1 MKLSGVLIFIS
12 NQEKV
17 FLQLN
22 KEFVKIIHTIKNSQQ
37 FQNFI
42 IFGAGQLFS
51 LLTPLLIAP
60 YIIIICGEE
69 GFGKA
74 GIGLSFVFILTV
86 LVDFASGINGV
97 KEISIN
103 RNEPKKVQKIAITLF
118 SIKLIALVFVILL
131 SSVLIFLIPFLY
143 KEKALFFFSLIVLVS
158 QAINPTWFLQG
169 IEKFK
174 IISLITISGKLIY
187 ILMIL
192 SKIKNPSDYIF
203 VNLYFGLS
211 VIITNV
217 FCLCW
222 LVRNNYLVLIIPK
235 LEDIITVFKRDYKL
249 TFSQLLLSFQQYSPI
264 LLIGYFGNSILAGQY
279 KIIEQIIMIFRTYLQ
294 VLFNFIYP
302 RICFLLTKNKENGIR
317 RWFYF
322 NGLNFILILF
332 SSFFL
337 FIYAQE
343 ILEYFNASDSLSLSF
358 YLKLA
363 TFIPLLFAINIPLQQ
378 LVLAFNFQKKYVNST
393 VLTSI
398 VLMISIV
405 LFFNIWQLTGVFISL
420 LFAEFFVVLI
430 YVYILRNQLTIRKN
444 EN

>member
-1 MKLSGVLIFIS
+1 M
-12 NQEKV
+12 
-17 FLQLN
+17 
-22 KEFVKIIHTIKNSQQ
+22 KIIHKIKNSKQ
-37 FQNFI
+37 FQNFSI
-42 IFGAGQLFS
+42 YGIGQLFN

-103 RNEPKKVQKIAITLF
+103 RNEPKKVQKIAMTLF

-187 ILMIL
+187 IVMIL
-192 SKIKNPSDYIF
+192 LQIKKSDDYIF

-211 VIITNV
+211 VIITNL
-217 FCLCW
+217 FCLYW
-222 LVRNNYLVLIIPK
+222 LIRNQYLVLIAPK
-235 LEDIITVFKRDYKL
+235 KEDIITVFRRDYKL
-249 TFSQLLLSFQQYSPI
+249 TFSQLLLSLQQYSPI
-264 LLIGYFGNSILAGQY
+264 ILIGYFGNSVLAGQY

-302 RICFLLTKNKENGIR
+302 RICFLLTQNKENGIR
-317 RWFYF
+317 KWFYF
-322 NGLNFILILF
+322 NGSNFILILF
-332 SSFFL
+332 SSFLL

-363 TFIPLLFAINIPLQQ
+363 AFTPLLFAINIPLQQ
-378 LVLAFNFQKKYVNST
+378 LVLAFNFQKKYVNTTILTSII
-393 VLTSI
+393 LMTSI
-398 VLMISIV
+398 VL
-405 LFFNIWQLTGVFISL
+405 LFNIWKLTGVFISL
-420 LFAEFFVVLI
+420 LFAEIFVVLI
-430 YVYILRNQLTIRKN
+430 YIYILRNQLNANTN
-444 EN
+444 DN